1 MAKKKSV
8 LAYSSAGRDALM
20 KKKRPQRLPTPLDA
34 ETREL
39 ILMLLRE
46 GATLAEIC
54 TNRKVTSYTRFYC
67 TRKADAEF
75 DAEVRDA
82 AVMGAETAI
91 AEAQEFSKAAAE
103 TGNPDLMRVAEAFA
117 RISTSYAEK
126 IAPKEFG
133 QLVKLGGAD
142 GGAITVQTINFAPV
156 DGGKLQ
162 GEIVGKFE
170 QLAVASRARDDN
182 AEQAPLDPD

>member
-1 MAKKKSV
+1 MAKKQTV
-8 LAYSSAGRDALM
+8 LAKSSASRDAIM

-34 ETREL
+34 ETREI

-54 TNRKVTSYTRFYC
+54 TNRKVTSYTRFYY
-67 TRKADAEF
+67 TRRDDADF
-75 DAEVRDA
+75 DAEVRAA

-91 AEAQEFSKAAAE
+91 AEAQEFSKAAAGS
-103 TGNPDLMRVAEAFA
+103 GNPDLMRVAEAFA

-126 IAPKEFG
+126 IAPREFG

-142 GGAITVQTINFAPV
+142 GGALTVQTVNFAPV
-156 DGGKLQ
+156 DGGKLP

-170 QLAVASRARDDN
+170 QLANGSRVRDDS
-182 AEQAPLDPD
+182 AEQADLDPV